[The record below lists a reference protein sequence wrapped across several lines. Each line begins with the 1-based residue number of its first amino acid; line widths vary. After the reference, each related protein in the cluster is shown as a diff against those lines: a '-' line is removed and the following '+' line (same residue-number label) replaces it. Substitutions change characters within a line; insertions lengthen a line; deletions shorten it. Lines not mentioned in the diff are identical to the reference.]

1 VARVAVVG
9 NLSLDVVDAG
19 KPSPGGCPTFA
30 AEAFRRLDASGQIVT
45 RLGEQDRGLFRP
57 TLDDL
62 DVSVTLLQA
71 GETTSFAMDYD
82 GDTRSMRVAALGEPW
97 QPADAAA
104 LEPDVDWV
112 HVAPLLRGDF
122 TPPVLEALAHGRRLS
137 LDGQGLV
144 RLRRLGPLQR
154 DADYP
159 PSLLSCVT
167 ALKLSE
173 QEAQVVAGGHFGQAD
188 AAALAVPEILLT
200 LGSQGVLV
208 FVGDD
213 ESFVPARPVRDVHA
227 TGAGDTFMVGYAAAR
242 VDGREPVEAAELA
255 CALVTDILEAR
266 RVEDA

>member
-19 KPSPGGCPTFA
+19 EPSPGGCPTFA
-30 AEAFRRLDASGQIVT
+30 AEAFRRLGVSGQIVT
-45 RLGEQDRGLFRP
+45 RFGEQDRGLFRP
-57 TLDDL
+57 ALDDL
-62 DVSVTLLQA
+62 DVTVTLLPA
-71 GETTSFAMDYD
+71 TETTSFAMEYD
-82 GDTRSMRVAALGEPW
+82 GDTRSMRVAALGETW
-97 QPADAAA
+97 QPEDVAV
-104 LEPDVDWV
+104 LESDVDWV

-122 TPPVLEALAHGRRLS
+122 SPSVLEAFARGRRVS

-144 RLRRLGPLQR
+144 RLRQLGPLQR

-173 QEAQVVAGGHFGQAD
+173 QEAQVVAGGHFGQGD
-188 AAALAVPEILLT
+188 AAALGVPEVLLS
-200 LGSQGVLV
+200 LGSRGVIV
-208 FVGDD
+208 FAGDA
-213 ESFVPARPVRDVHA
+213 ESFVPASPVREVHA

-242 VDGREPVEAAELA
+242 AEGHEPVEAAKLA

-266 RVEDA
+266 RLEGA